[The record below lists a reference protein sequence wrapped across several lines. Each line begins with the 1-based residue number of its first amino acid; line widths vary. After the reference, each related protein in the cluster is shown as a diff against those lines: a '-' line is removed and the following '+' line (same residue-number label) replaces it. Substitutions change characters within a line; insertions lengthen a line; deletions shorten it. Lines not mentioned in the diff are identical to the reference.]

1 MKPNVLTN
9 NMLVQKKH
17 KDLLI
22 IRTMNLKSV
31 NKTIVQMNMLIML
44 IIMMSILIIVF

>member
-1 MKPNVLTN
+1 MNLNVLIN

-22 IRTMNLKSV
+22 IRMINLKCV
-31 NKTIVQMNMLIML
+31 NKTIVQMNMLIIL
-44 IIMMSILIIVF
+44 IIIMLMLIIVF